1 MQEKSLHGDDGIL
14 NELREH
20 AWVGIAE
27 RWERRP
33 FQTEEHEQRC
43 GRKLGRVRENRKC
56 CWVRRIEWLE
66 CRKGG
71 DGWKGWS
78 QITDSP
84 ERQAALCARR
94 PASLSVQGPHCHRV
108 SWGGTPPPQLF
119 ALGHKNSP
127 EIGFSLVPWRIFH
140 RPQDTSP
147 EIPVPSRG
155 HGKFQGSLGEVRA
168 LGIFI
173 RDKGNSLTPLHPQ
186 KSR

>member
-108 SWGGTPPPQLF
+108 SWGGTPPPAVCSRTQELPRDWIF
-119 ALGHKNSP
+119 PCSLEDLPQTSRHKP
-127 EIGFSLVPWRIFH
+127 
-140 RPQDTSP
+140 
-147 EIPVPSRG
+147 
-155 HGKFQGSLGEVRA
+155 
-168 LGIFI
+168 
-173 RDKGNSLTPLHPQ
+173 RDSST
-186 KSR
+186 

>member
-1 MQEKSLHGDDGIL
+1 MAEKAGARSRTAL
-14 NELREH
+14 NVRQHFVPGVLLRCPCR
-20 AWVGIAE
+20 ALIA
-27 RWERRP
+27 
-33 FQTEEHEQRC
+33 TEFPE
-43 GRKLGRVRENRKC
+43 
-56 CWVRRIEWLE
+56 
-66 CRKGG
+66 GG
-71 DGWKGWS
+71 
-78 QITDSP
+78 
-84 ERQAALCARR
+84 
-94 PASLSVQGPHCHRV
+94 
-108 SWGGTPPPQLF
+108 PPPQLF